1 MSSLEIFE
9 FRMLSLKTFK
19 LGMLSFQTFEFQ
31 IVMTSDMSFPMSLL
45 QIIFSLTVFG
55 FTGLPSNHDIF
66 VFVFVFVF
74 WLLVIAWNSKFI
86 CTRFLHKKNREGHEN

>member
-1 MSSLEIFE
+1 
-9 FRMLSLKTFK
+9 
-19 LGMLSFQTFEFQ
+19 MLSFQTFEFQ
-31 IVMTSDMSFPMSLL
+31 IVMTSNMSFPMSLL

-66 VFVFVFVF
+66 VFVFVF
-74 WLLVIAWNSKFI
+74 WLSVIAWNSKFI